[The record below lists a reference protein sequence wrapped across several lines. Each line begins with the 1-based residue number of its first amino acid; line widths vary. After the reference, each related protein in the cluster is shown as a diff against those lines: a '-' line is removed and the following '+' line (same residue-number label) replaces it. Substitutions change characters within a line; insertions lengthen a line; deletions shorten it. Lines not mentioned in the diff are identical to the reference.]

1 MSYADDNQDIFIRT
15 LKHTMQTKEPFTL
28 DGVVTAIA
36 IFSIDEEDKNRYSL
50 INANDIS
57 KCDAAIAATLFFL
70 VQNDPIIVAE
80 TTPRLI
86 SALSYLYQDSF
97 SKEYIEAILENRFKY
112 LRSNLENSSDENLE
126 AKAISLLFNIISQD
140 IVNGHYIPITSNPPV
155 ALLGFDDAV
164 ELKIEIKDYLSSVLD
179 YAFRFTE
186 ESEKSY
192 QSSKSSSISHNQKA
206 ADPYNVD
213 DVEVNIVK
221 PKYATTHTTDRKTKI
236 AFICMAIAIVLAV
249 ISAGVAI
256 SKSAAYNRVVS
267 EKAEVQSS
275 LDDANNEYQAL
286 WDRYNQ
292 KLHDYSDLERKYTD
306 LNRSYDSRAVLEL
319 SFYQRYAVCTNGGKY
334 YHKYSCPRFD
344 ENKAFWIYN
353 TEAAESDGFRPC
365 PECIG

>member
-1 MSYADDNQDIFIRT
+1 MSYSDDNQDIFIRT

-36 IFSIDEEDKNRYSL
+36 IFSIDEEDESRYSL

-70 VQNDPIIVAE
+70 VQNDPIMVEE
-80 TTPRLI
+80 TTQRLI

-126 AKAISLLFNIISQD
+126 AKAISLLFDIISQD

-164 ELKIEIKDYLSSVLD
+164 ELKIEIKDYLNSVLD

-186 ESEKSY
+186 ESEKLYQSS

-213 DVEVNIVK
+213 DVEVNIVNVPGAK
-221 PKYATTHTTDRKTKI
+221 RRQQLDRQMK
-236 AFICMAIAIVLAV
+236 AV
-249 ISAGVAI
+249 ISLAVVAFIIAAIAAGFAI
-256 SKSAAYNRVVS
+256 YKNAECRQLRS
-267 EKAEVQSS
+267 EKNAVQRS
-275 LDDANNEYQAL
+275 LNTVNTQYDDLKE
-286 WDRYNQ
+286 
-292 KLHDYSDLERKYTD
+292 K
-306 LNRSYDSRAVLEL
+306 YDSEIKDREFMFSSNSRNVLEL
-319 SFYQRYAVCTNGGKY
+319 SFYRRYVVCSNDEKY
-334 YHKYSCPRFD
+334 YHHYSCKRFHDNKSFLVYTID
-344 ENKAFWIYN
+344 EVGDY
-353 TEAAESDGFRPC
+353 GLRPC
-365 PECIG
+365 PECIE

>member
-36 IFSIDEEDKNRYSL
+36 IFSTDEEDKNRYSL

-192 QSSKSSSISHNQKA
+192 QSSKNSSISHNQKA

-256 SKSAAYNRVVS
+256 SKNAECNQLKS
-267 EKAEVQSS
+267 EKVDIQRSLKSVNEQYDELLAHYNTVAEENEQ
-275 LDDANNEYQAL
+275 AFINNNEY
-286 WDRYNQ
+286 
-292 KLHDYSDLERKYTD
+292 
-306 LNRSYDSRAVLEL
+306 VLEL
-319 SFYQRYAVCTNGGKY
+319 SFYQRYAVCTNGEKY